1 MLFKRYRELYRDRCK
16 SATWNIQHGLKT
28 GKKSA
33 YISIEHWFKKE
44 TNRKGTENVTPHF
57 ISEICGFEIANCCFV
72 IVIYIYITWYASC
85 WRITLLWKEKD
96 SWYCLIKSRRKIDF
110 WNWWMGINIFYS
122 VEWKISYLFCNII
135 I

>member
-72 IVIYIYITWYASC
+72 IVIYIS
-85 WRITLLWKEKD
+85 RDMHRVDELLCYRK
-96 SWYCLIKSRRKIDF
+96 RKIAD
-110 WNWWMGINIFYS
+110 IA
-122 VEWKISYLFCNII
+122 
-135 I
+135 